1 MSHLNTTASHPSP
14 SSARRETWRG
24 RSLSWLVTLGLC
36 VAVLVVGGRLRA
48 PNVEGEAPGFTLTS
62 LDGARHSLESLRGKR
77 VVLNFWATWCGPCR
91 FELPMLARWARA
103 HPDVVVLGVAVD
115 RDRRAVERFC
125 ADRDLPYPILWD
137 SRGVQ
142 ARYQVTT
149 LPTTVVIPP
158 LG

>member
-1 MSHLNTTASHPSP
+1 MVGIFTFAQFRKEV
-14 SSARRETWRG
+14 SSDSKQIVDVNIKEFYQQNG
-24 RSLSWLVTLGLC
+24 VQEKKVSLI
-36 VAVLVVGGRLRA
+36 
-48 PNVEGEAPGFTLTS
+48 
-62 LDGARHSLESLRGKR
+62 
-77 VVLNFWATWCGPCR
+77 NFWATWCGPCR

-142 ARYQVTT
+142 ERYKVTT
-149 LPTTVVIPP
+149 LPTTVVIDEAGRVKGAHTGIVFGPE
-158 LG
+158 LDLLLL